1 MHPRSFMF
9 GGSAVNRLISF
20 VGFVLVSIIG
30 TAMAGYWN
38 ARGVVPVGDARIPGW
53 MVGSLIVGLVGLFSG
68 LFGGKVAWT
77 SIVMSVIAKA
87 KESQS
92 SLAATVAVPT
102 PVKVP
107 AVQTTRESVGAI
119 PVQVEHLL
127 GCVYHLRVA
136 LKSDDEGQEL
146 LDQIQIKIGRVSAQV
161 GLSSKQ
167 ENGGE

>member
-1 MHPRSFMF
+1 
-9 GGSAVNRLISF
+9 
-20 VGFVLVSIIG
+20 
-30 TAMAGYWN
+30 
-38 ARGVVPVGDARIPGW
+38 
-53 MVGSLIVGLVGLFSG
+53 VGLFAG
-68 LFGGKVAWT
+68 LFGDKVKWT
-77 SIVMSVIAKA
+77 AVVSSLLTKL

-92 SLAATVAVPT
+92 VTVTVPT

-107 AVQTTRESVGAI
+107 AVQASRESVGAI

-161 GLSSKQ
+161 GLSTKQ

>member
-20 VGFVLVSIIG
+20 VGFVLLSIIG
-30 TAMAGYWN
+30 TATAGYWN

-68 LFGGKVAWT
+68 LFGGKVSWT
-77 SIVMSVIAKA
+77 SIV
-87 KESQS
+87 S
-92 SLAATVAVPT
+92 SLLTKLKENQSVTATDPT
-102 PVKVP
+102 PVKVA
-107 AVQTTRESVGAI
+107 AVQASRESVGAI

-136 LKSDDEGQEL
+136 LKSDEDGQEL

-167 ENGGE
+167 KIGGE

>member
-20 VGFVLVSIIG
+20 VGFVLLSIIG
-30 TAMAGYWN
+30 TAIAGYWN

-53 MVGSLIVGLVGLFSG
+53 MVGSLIVGLVGLFAG
-68 LFGGKVAWT
+68 LFGDKVKWT
-77 SIVMSVIAKA
+77 AIVSSLLTKL

-92 SLAATVAVPT
+92 VTVTVPT

-107 AVQTTRESVGAI
+107 AVQASRESVGAI

-161 GLSSKQ
+161 GLSTKQ

>member
-1 MHPRSFMF
+1 M
-9 GGSAVNRLISF
+9 NRLISF
-20 VGFVLVSIIG
+20 VGCVLVSIIG
-30 TAMAGYWN
+30 TGVAGYWN

-68 LFGGKVAWT
+68 LFGDKVKWT
-77 SIVMSVIAKA
+77 AIVGAMVAKL

-92 SLAATVAVPT
+92 AVIVPT

-107 AVQTTRESVGAI
+107 AVQASRESVGAI